1 MYGRH
6 FKAGLVVMAAA
17 AISTTAR
24 IAAGMAAAA
33 ADGAGSEVDT
43 KCFLLFFYLVPVPLC
58 IVCF

>member
-1 MYGRH
+1 
-6 FKAGLVVMAAA
+6 MAAA